1 MKIARHILSNNG
13 MLVVTVYLL
22 MIAAAFALKG
32 VMMEASSPLA
42 DLPLFSSSGNSITSY
57 VMAGVMGKIP
67 STAGTLQSIGFF
79 LAYIVTPVVVSLMF
93 AARASLPAED
103 LDETV
108 LLGELDTAYAS

>member
-13 MLVVTVYLL
+13 ILVVTVYLL
-22 MIAAAFALKG
+22 MIAAAFAFEG

-57 VMAGVMGKIP
+57 IMAGVMGKIP

-79 LAYIVTPVVVSLMF
+79 LAYIGTPFVVALMF

-108 LLGELDTAYAS
+108 PLNELDTAYAA